1 MPQLIQGDI
10 QLQYAI
16 EGRGAPLVL
25 IPGFSAGGWIWF
37 QQTSTLSG
45 TFQIITFDPPGI
57 GPSPYCERPAN
68 MRFIAEDIAALLR
81 SLEIKQAHILGA
93 SFGGFVAQEFA
104 LTYPEMSRTL
114 TLCCTS
120 FGGPNHVPPS
130 VEILGAVASGDG
142 FNTEARIRRWLMPAF
157 SPQFA
162 RDHSDQVNVVVN
174 RRLANP
180 VDERAYRWQLAA
192 AIAFNTESRIPDL
205 RIPTLVISGDSDQIV
220 PPQNSRNLATKI
232 PGAQLSLIEGGSHLF
247 FLEQPRKFNAVL
259 EKFLRE
265 H

>member
-1 MPQLIQGDI
+1 MTQLTQGDI
-10 QLQYAI
+10 QFHYAS

-37 QQTSTLSG
+37 QQTSTLSDK
-45 TFQIITFDPPGI
+45 FQTITFDPPGI
-57 GPSPYCERPAN
+57 GPSPYCDRPAN
-68 MRFIAEDIAALLR
+68 MRFIAEDIAGLLQ
-81 SLEIKQAHILGA
+81 SLAIKQAHILGA

-104 LTYPEMSRTL
+104 LSYPEMTRTL
-114 TLCCTS
+114 NLCCTS
-120 FGGPNHVPPS
+120 FGGPNHVAPS
-130 VEILGAVASGDG
+130 MEILGAVVSGDG
-142 FNTEARIRRWLMPAF
+142 FNTEARIRRLLLPAF
-157 SPQFA
+157 SPDFA
-162 RDHSDQVNVVVN
+162 RDHSDQVKAVVN

-192 AIAFNTESRIPDL
+192 AMAFNTESRIPEL
-205 RIPTLVISGDSDQIV
+205 RLPTLVISGDSDQIV
-220 PPQNSRNLATKI
+220 PPQNSRNLAEKI

-247 FLEQPRKFNAVL
+247 FLEQPREFNAVL